1 MARRKRLAATS
12 KKEKHEQPLKKA
24 KQSTKPSSTKSNEKS
39 ISKNLRSL
47 TNKKTIQ
54 KDKVK
59 IGQNTLNMRCYP
71 TKFLKIVQKLELQE
85 RHMKAMN
92 RTPFGHFLKMPNLLC
107 ERTILEES
115 CGVWEKG
122 RKGFKLGNSIIPFKV
137 SDCALILGLSSHG
150 DIVDF
155 EKHGECTEFQKRFFD
170 KSLPTTNV
178 IVRHLQ
184 RLMYEELGPL
194 EDFTKMM
201 VLLLFST
208 VLFPQTNFSLPIQL
222 LSYVD
227 EIERLQDYAWADAV
241 HRFLIKHIP
250 DASDRVRRKK
260 RGESQTAG
268 YINGCAILINV
279 FVFEHSNIVKP
290 KSIARDK
297 VPRLFKWE
305 SIKHHRKNSA
315 ANLIEG
321 MKDFQVIE
329 RLVPRDVENRF
340 LSKKA
345 TQDQKK
351 ESNKDSLESIK
362 AERDRLFEE
371 NVRLMKENDRLTGE
385 NSRLTTEIHM
395 WMKSFHNA
403 QSGMKWDE
411 DEDEDD
417 SNGYSMSSSK
427 QDKFVEKDEDVGQI
441 DKKNSTLDEQTHTV
455 KDESK
460 EKGKG
465 LRDKKKSSKITSPF
479 LLFSSPKKKGNKTIP
494 MDDLNELERNLIAN
508 FLNLDMDGT
517 IVFENEDT
525 FCTRKQIF
533 ELLTRRCLEGDVINV
548 CGHIFQEQSRTEDG
562 ELRTI
567 YVSSLFHHWFLNGE
581 TKKAENHLSA
591 LREMISTTIG
601 LVFIPLLTNF
611 HWHLLVINMKKGC
624 FDAYTSKK
632 GKMYMKSAE
641 AIVAHIKNNYKEIVD
656 EGWQLNDCVTCP
668 KQTNGT
674 DCGVFVLKYMECL
687 GQAKEFE
694 FTHVDMDNFR
704 GKLASLILQ
713 KSQTLISK
721 AMGSES

>member
-1 MARRKRLAATS
+1 MDRKPFVIILDMARRKRLAATS

-107 ERTILEES
+107 ERIILEES
-115 CGVWEKG
+115 CAVWEKG

-137 SDCALILGLSSHG
+137 SDCALILGLSSYG

-201 VLLLFST
+201 VVLLFST

-250 DASDRVRRKK
+250 DASDR
-260 RGESQTAG
+260 
-268 YINGCAILINV
+268 V

-362 AERDRLFEE
+362 VERDRLFEE

-411 DEDEDD
+411 DEDD

-441 DKKNSTLDEQTHTV
+441 DKKNSTLDEQTHT
-455 KDESK
+455 
-460 EKGKG
+460 
-465 LRDKKKSSKITSPF
+465 
-479 LLFSSPKKKGNKTIP
+479 
-494 MDDLNELERNLIAN
+494 M
-508 FLNLDMDGT
+508 
-517 IVFENEDT
+517 
-525 FCTRKQIF
+525 
-533 ELLTRRCLEGDVINV
+533 
-548 CGHIFQEQSRTEDG
+548 
-562 ELRTI
+562 
-567 YVSSLFHHWFLNGE
+567 
-581 TKKAENHLSA
+581 
-591 LREMISTTIG
+591 
-601 LVFIPLLTNF
+601 
-611 HWHLLVINMKKGC
+611 
-624 FDAYTSKK
+624 
-632 GKMYMKSAE
+632 
-641 AIVAHIKNNYKEIVD
+641 
-656 EGWQLNDCVTCP
+656 
-668 KQTNGT
+668 
-674 DCGVFVLKYMECL
+674 
-687 GQAKEFE
+687 
-694 FTHVDMDNFR
+694 
-704 GKLASLILQ
+704 
-713 KSQTLISK
+713 
-721 AMGSES
+721 